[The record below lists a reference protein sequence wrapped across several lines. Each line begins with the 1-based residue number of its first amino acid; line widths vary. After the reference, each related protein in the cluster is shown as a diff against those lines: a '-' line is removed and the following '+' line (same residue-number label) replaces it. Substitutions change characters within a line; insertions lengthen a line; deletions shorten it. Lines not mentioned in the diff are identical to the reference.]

1 MRQVNLN
8 FEQDDFEALARVL
21 YALGCEDNALEKA
34 IGYLSTWGY
43 AYPFVDIYITNHKD
57 AEFTACYRAKANKEG
72 DTPAFVLGAIFNKQS
87 KKYGFHS

>member
-8 FEQDDFEALARVL
+8 FEQDDFETLARVL

-43 AYPFVDIYITNHKD
+43 AYPFVDIYITNHKE
-57 AEFTACYRAKANKEG
+57 AEFTACYRTKVG
-72 DTPAFVLGAIFNKQS
+72 VSPTFVLGAVFNKQS
-87 KKYGFHS
+87 KKFEFHS

>member
-8 FEQDDFEALARVL
+8 FEQDAFEALARVL

-43 AYPFVDIYITNHKD
+43 AYPFVDIYLNVKE
-57 AEFTACYRAKANKEG
+57 AEFTACYRKQIEG
-72 DTPAFVLGAIFNKQS
+72 EASFVMGAVFNKQS

>member
-8 FEQDDFEALARVL
+8 FKQEDLEALAKIL

-43 AYPFVDIYITNHKD
+43 AYSFVDIYINVKD
-57 AEFTACYRAKANKEG
+57 TEFTACYRKRAFEQG
-72 DTPAFVLGAIFNKQS
+72 DSPAYVIGAVFNKQS
-87 KKYGFHS
+87 KKFGFHS